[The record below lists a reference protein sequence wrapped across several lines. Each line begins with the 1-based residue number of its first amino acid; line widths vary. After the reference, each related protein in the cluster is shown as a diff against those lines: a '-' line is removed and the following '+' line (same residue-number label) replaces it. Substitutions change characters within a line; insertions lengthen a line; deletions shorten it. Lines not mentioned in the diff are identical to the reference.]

1 MIRAVADSHAM
12 LWYIFTDPRL
22 SHTARRTIENA
33 MASGDQIAISSIT
46 LAEII
51 YLSEKG
57 RVHSDT
63 FTRLL
68 LALENPDPLF
78 VEVPFDRHIAEAMRK
93 VERNEIPDLPDR
105 IIAATGLHLG
115 VPVITADRKIRLSGV
130 STIW

>member
-1 MIRAVADSHAM
+1 M
-12 LWYIFTDPRL
+12 
-22 SHTARRTIENA
+22 
-33 MASGDQIAISSIT
+33 
-46 LAEII
+46 
-51 YLSEKG
+51 SEKG

-115 VPVITADRKIRLSGV
+115 VPVITADRKIRLSAV

>member
-1 MIRAVADSHAM
+1 MIQAVADSHAM
-12 LWYIFTDPRL
+12 HWYIFTDSRL
-22 SHTARRTIENA
+22 SDTARKIIERTAAN
-33 MASGDQIAISSIT
+33 GNQIAISSIT

-57 RVHSDT
+57 RIHSDT

-68 LALENPDPLF
+68 LALERPDPLF
-78 VEVPFDRHIAEAMRK
+78 VEAPFDRHIAEAMTK
-93 VERNEIPDLPDR
+93 VDRNEIPDLPDR

-115 VPVITADRKIRLSGV
+115 VPIITADRKITNSSV